1 MSENEK
7 FIKSLNIDRLKE
19 DQITGSIERKMR
31 FERTIYLIAG
41 SLKEWNALN
50 LKIQMKLKWRF
61 MICKG

>member
-7 FIKSLNIDRLKE
+7 FIPSLNIDRLKE
-19 DQITGSIERKMR
+19 DQITGSIEGKMR

-50 LKIQMKLKWRF
+50 LKIQMKLKRRF
-61 MICKG
+61 IICKG